1 MARDNHLRLNLYFEP
16 EVMKMLEK
24 LHANS
29 GNDSISRTISNY
41 INETAQGKTNALNAT
56 TTTKEQR

>member
-41 INETAQGKTNALNAT
+41 INETAQGKTNALNTAT
-56 TTTKEQR
+56 IKEQR